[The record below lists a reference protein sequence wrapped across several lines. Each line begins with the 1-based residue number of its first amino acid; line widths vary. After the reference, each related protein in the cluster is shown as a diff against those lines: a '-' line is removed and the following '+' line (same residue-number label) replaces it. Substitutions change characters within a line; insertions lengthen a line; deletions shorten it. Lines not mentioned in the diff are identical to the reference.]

1 MQQGSDAH
9 AAICEASRWDL
20 GGTSRRVSA
29 PPSFEVLREGRRC
42 ELDESDPKEILMS
55 QMQRRVIYLFVLLLG
70 FAWIFVSADK
80 SGASTSGQIPAPQK
94 GFLAPDF
101 ELKTPTGESIRLS
114 DLRGQAVLVNLWATW
129 CPPCR
134 EEMQTIE
141 QVYQEY
147 KDQGFTVLGV
157 NMTYQDDPL
166 AVVPFVK
173 EQALTFPILLDE
185 TGEMAN
191 AYQLRSLP
199 SSYFIRRDGIIN
211 EVVIGGPMSEALLR
225 TRIEDILK

>member
-1 MQQGSDAH
+1 MP
-9 AAICEASRWDL
+9 
-20 GGTSRRVSA
+20 RRITY
-29 PPSFEVLREGRRC
+29 L
-42 ELDESDPKEILMS
+42 LILA
-55 QMQRRVIYLFVLLLG
+55 LG
-70 FAWIFVSADK
+70 FAWIFISADR
-80 SGASTSGQIPAPQK
+80 SGASTSGQIPAPQQ

-101 ELKTPTGESIRLS
+101 ELKSPAGDTTKLS

-134 EEMQTIE
+134 AEMQSIE
-141 QVYQEY
+141 KMYQEY
-147 KDQGFTVLGV
+147 KDQGFTVLAV

-166 AVVPFVK
+166 AVMPFVN
-173 EQALTFPILLDE
+173 EQVLSFPILLDE
-185 TGEMAN
+185 TSDTAK

-225 TRIEDILK
+225 TRIEEILK

>member
-1 MQQGSDAH
+1 MQQ
-9 AAICEASRWDL
+9 
-20 GGTSRRVSA
+20 T
-29 PPSFEVLREGRRC
+29 
-42 ELDESDPKEILMS
+42 
-55 QMQRRVIYLFVLLLG
+55 QRRILYLIILVLG

-80 SGASTSGQIPAPQK
+80 SGTSTSGKIFAPQQ

-101 ELKTPTGESIRLS
+101 ELKTPKGETVKLS

-134 EEMQTIE
+134 AEMETIE
-141 QVYQEY
+141 QLYREYQ
-147 KDQGFTVLGV
+147 DQGFTVLAV
-157 NMTYQDDPL
+157 NMTYQDEPL
-166 AVVPFVK
+166 KVLPFVN
-173 EQALTFPILLDE
+173 EHGLTFPILLDE

-191 AYQLRSLP
+191 AYQLKSLP
-199 SSYFIRRDGIIN
+199 SSYFINRDGIIN